1 MQVRSRP
8 DPILRPRAPRSSG
21 ILALLFMFASGLMVG
36 ALVTAIVGYG
46 LVLYGYLPGADCLA
60 PNACPATP
68 AFYPVCPTCA
78 AEPLAT
84 AEPQGP
90 TPSTPEPATP
100 TPDIGPTA
108 TAACAT
114 WQAQFPATP
123 CP

>member
-8 DPILRPRAPRSSG
+8 EPYPQAQRKSG
-21 ILALLFMFASGLMVG
+21 SGMLALLLFFAAGLLVG

-46 LVLYGYLPGADCLA
+46 LVIYGYLPGADCLA
-60 PNACPATP
+60 PDACPATP

-78 AEPLAT
+78 AAPFETLEPA
-84 AEPQGP
+84 GP
-90 TPSTPEPATP
+90 APATPEPATA
-100 TPDIGPTA
+100 TPDPGPTA

-114 WQAQFPATP
+114 FQAQVPATP